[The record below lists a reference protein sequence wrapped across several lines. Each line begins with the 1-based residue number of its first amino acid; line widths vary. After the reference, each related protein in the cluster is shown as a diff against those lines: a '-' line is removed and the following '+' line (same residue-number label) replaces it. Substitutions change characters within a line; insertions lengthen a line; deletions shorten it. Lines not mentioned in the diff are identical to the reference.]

1 MSVIAGGPVKLV
13 DPLQVS
19 NSERLSK
26 ARFNDIDIPELIGLC
41 KGVLADGTVNLTE
54 ADFIFQWLK
63 QRPGVL
69 DTWPADVLYAL
80 LGKVLADG
88 SLTDDEE
95 VELTE
100 LLVDI
105 TGEPVSVLFY

>member
-1 MSVIAGGPVKLV
+1 MKLV
-13 DPLQVS
+13 DPQQLS
-19 NSERLSK
+19 NGERLSR

-63 QRPGVL
+63 QRPDVL
-69 DTWPADVLYAL
+69 EIWPADVLYEL
-80 LGKVLADG
+80 LGKVLDDG
-88 SLTDDEE
+88 VLNGEE
-95 VELTE
+95 ETELHE